1 MQCDVCA
8 GTDVINFLEL
18 CKLKR
23 PKAAQTRTKI
33 SAFYHMNMVQQL
45 VGLLIVLNF
54 LMVITI
60 FQFNPRDEDN
70 TFKDV
75 LNVLEYCAQ
84 SLLLFQVQSSYGRT
98 IAGTH
103 SRSSSLSSLL

>member
-60 FQFNPRDEDN
+60 FQFNPRAEN

-84 SLLLFQVQSSYGRT
+84 SLLLFQVQSTNGHT